1 LLLMAGHLAQG
12 VDGLFTGVGYG
23 AGHGAG
29 DINGGPY
36 HFKLSTLDGASLG
49 SQDNQIQ
56 AGAIISFATPTVV
69 STPTLNGS
77 GGTSSTLA
85 CPPGPLTAPDVIPT
99 PTANAGATLTSTLHF
114 PPAGSNTSSV
124 VYTKNTPVNAP
135 GTYSTATMGDN
146 KGGYPLPTS
155 GTVVGS

>member
-1 LLLMAGHLAQG
+1 NEKDVNVPAMPTDPIAGDVRTVNSAKTNYQTLVGGTCFIQLFGNASFSNANLAVSVENSGSDTYNVWTLPWTSASQNVLLLMAGHLAQG

-56 AGAIISFATPTVV
+56 AGAIISLATPTVV
-69 STPTLNGS
+69 STPT
-77 GGTSSTLA
+77 
-85 CPPGPLTAPDVIPT
+85 
-99 PTANAGATLTSTLHF
+99 
-114 PPAGSNTSSV
+114 
-124 VYTKNTPVNAP
+124 VN
-135 GTYSTATMGDN
+135 
-146 KGGYPLPTS
+146 
-155 GTVVGS
+155 